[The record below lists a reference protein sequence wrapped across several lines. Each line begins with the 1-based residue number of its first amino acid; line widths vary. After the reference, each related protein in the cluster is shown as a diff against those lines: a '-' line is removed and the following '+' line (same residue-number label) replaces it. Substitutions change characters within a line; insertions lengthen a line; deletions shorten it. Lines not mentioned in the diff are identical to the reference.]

1 MEKMSLVSIVYHSG
15 YGHTEV
21 IAKAVARGISA
32 EGKGGVK
39 LIKISNE
46 GKILDQEWQD
56 LASSDAIIFG
66 SPTYMGSVSGAFKMF
81 ADSTS
86 KIWNERKWADK
97 ISGGFTNSGGYSG
110 DKLSSLIQ
118 IALLASQHGMIW
130 VGNTLLPTGNSESDI
145 NRLSSY
151 LGVMTQSNNS
161 PPELTPPEGD
171 IKTAEAYGKRIV
183 DMVKKF
189 QS

>member
-1 MEKMSLVSIVYHSG
+1 MPLVSIIYHSG

-21 IAKAVARGISA
+21 IAKAVAKGVSSEGRGSA
-32 EGKGGVK
+32 K

-46 GKILDQEWQD
+46 GKIVDQEWQD
-56 LASSDAIIFG
+56 LANSDAIIFG

-86 KIWNERKWADK
+86 KIWYERKWVDK

-110 DKLSSLIQ
+110 DKLGSLMQ
-118 IALLASQHGMIW
+118 IAVLASQHGMIW
-130 VGNTLLPTGNSESDI
+130 VGNTLLPTGNGQGDI

-151 LGVMTQSNNS
+151 LGVMAQSDNGS
-161 PPELTPPEGD
+161 PEVTPPEGD
-171 IKTAEAYGKRIV
+171 IKTAEAYGQRVIDTV
-183 DMVKKF
+183 LKF
-189 QS
+189 KS